1 MSDISPVL
9 TAALSASPLVT
20 YSVIALLTIVE
31 GPVVFVV
38 SGFLLKLGAVSLL
51 PLFVSLTIGD
61 LIGDAVWYWIGR
73 RVLKRTLLRHGS
85 YMSLTQQKL
94 ESLEAT
100 FLRHSSWLLF
110 ASKAT
115 LGFGT
120 SAGTIP
126 MLMTAGAVKYP
137 FRTYLL
143 LNLLGEC
150 VLLAIMLSI
159 GYLFGTSYQTISADL
174 KEWFLIGIG
183 VLVVLGAIM
192 LARLNTQKG
201 QEQ

>member
-9 TAALSASPLVT
+9 TAALSASPIVT
-20 YSVIALLTIVE
+20 YSVIALLTIIE

-73 RVLKRTLLRHGS
+73 RVLKGTLVRHGS
-85 YMSLTQQKL
+85 YMGLTPEKL
-94 ESLEAT
+94 ERLEAT
-100 FLRHSSWLLF
+100 FMRHSSWLLF
-110 ASKAT
+110 TSKAT

-120 SAGTIP
+120 SAGTVP
-126 MLMTAGAVKYP
+126 MLMTAGAMKYP
-137 FRTYLL
+137 FRMYLL
-143 LNLLGEC
+143 LNLLGEF

-159 GYLFGTSYQTISADL
+159 GYLFGTSYQTISADF
-174 KEWFLIGIG
+174 KQVFLIGIG

-192 LARLNTQKG
+192 LARLNKQKG